1 MASGHAQDKI
11 KTGCPGCPEG
21 LSSCPEFCPEK
32 IQQKQ
37 WFIKAQDKLRTAL
50 GQNRVTIRSV
60 RTNPLSLDRG
70 CPGLRTCPSRWK
82 DYSLLGEKEFQ
93 SLLEEITCL
102 AELEG
107 LANRR
112 KILNAPQLTRWNESQ
127 RQMLIIRK
135 LELQNVKKGKR
146 K

>member
-1 MASGHAQDKI
+1 MAPGHAQDKI
-11 KTGCPGCPEG
+11 KRGCPGCPEG

-60 RTNPLSLDRG
+60 RTNNPPLKGG
-70 CPGLRTCPSRWK
+70 CPDLKTCPNKWK

-127 RQMLIIRK
+127 RQMLITRK

>member
-11 KTGCPGCPEG
+11 KMACPQCQDS

-37 WFIKAQDKLRTAL
+37 YITKLQDKLRTTL
-50 GQNRVTIRSV
+50 GQNWVNVVEV
-60 RTNPLSLDRG
+60 RTTGHTLRG
-70 CPGLRTCPSRWK
+70 DCPVPVTCPERVK
-82 DYSLLGEKEFQ
+82 DYATLGEKDFERVVNEYH
-93 SLLEEITCL
+93 SL

-112 KILNAPQLTRWNESQ
+112 RILNAPQLAKWSAVQ
-127 RQMLIIRK
+127 REIIIQRK
-135 LELQNVKKGKR
+135 FELEALAK
-146 K
+146 